1 MKHLRSFFIVAAL
14 SIVLLIAGCG
24 KKEFESNMDVKM
36 QNFEHTNQNNEKVG
50 LNDLKGKVW
59 LADLIFTSCTT
70 VCQPMTKNMA
80 DLQKMLEKEGVEDY
94 HIVSFSVDPEVDTPE
109 KLKDYI
115 SHFEADEKKWDL
127 LTGYDPEY
135 IREFAEKNLQTLAVP
150 DPNSNQ
156 VMHGTSFYLVNKEGT
171 VVKNYSGAEEV
182 PFEEI
187 VQDVKT
193 LVEQD

>member
-1 MKHLRSFFIVAAL
+1 MKYLHSFFMVAAL
-14 SIVLLIAGCG
+14 SFVLLIAGCG
-24 KKEFESNMDVKM
+24 KDDFESNMDVKM
-36 QNFEHTNQNNEKVG
+36 QDFEHTNQNNEKVS
-50 LNDLKGKVW
+50 LDDLKGEVW

-94 HIVSFSVDPEVDTPE
+94 RIVSFSVDPKVDTPE
-109 KLKDYI
+109 KLKEYI

-127 LTGYDPEY
+127 LTGYEPEY

-182 PFEEI
+182 P
-187 VQDVKT
+187 
-193 LVEQD
+193 

>member
-14 SIVLLIAGCG
+14 SVVLLIAGCG

-36 QNFEHTNQNNEKVG
+36 QNFEHTNQNNKKVG

-115 SHFEADEKKWDL
+115 SHFEVDEKKWDL